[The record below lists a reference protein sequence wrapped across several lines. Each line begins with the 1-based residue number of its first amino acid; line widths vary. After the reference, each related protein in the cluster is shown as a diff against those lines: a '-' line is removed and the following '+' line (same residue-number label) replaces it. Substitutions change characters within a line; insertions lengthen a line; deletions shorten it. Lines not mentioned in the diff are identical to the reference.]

1 MARQSIHCT
10 QCGDRMGSVD
20 GEVAERA
27 LNLVRGWVAFLPR
40 VLKEIVRQSM
50 PVVLTAVLQ
59 EARAKCA
66 KCSDAL

>member
-1 MARQSIHCT
+1 MRQSIHCT

-27 LNLVRGWVAFLPR
+27 LNIVRSAAAFLPLA
-40 VLKEIVRQSM
+40 VKQIVRQSM

-59 EARAKCA
+59 EARARCA
-66 KCSDAL
+66 KCSDAR